1 MGDFHEKIEK
11 NGMRAQ
17 CFWGSGRIFEKYER
31 ESIVF
36 LKNGRYF
43 WQYKGM
49 RTVYFSWKIEKKRH
63 PFDFFGPKYSLVLAE
78 LTFFWT
84 KYGHDN
90 RSFSCK
96 IWKKFTSEHSVLER
110 IDVCMTK
117 HAHESSLFLENGRFS
132 IKHGHES
139 IFFSWNWKNG
149 HPIDFLGP

>member
-1 MGDFHEKIEK
+1 MDVIFGNI
-11 NGMRAQ
+11 RAWEQ
-17 CFWGSGRIFEKYER
+17 FIFR
-31 ESIVF
+31 E
-36 LKNGRYF
+36 NRN
-43 WQYKGM
+43 
-49 RTVYFSWKIEKKRH
+49 KRH

-96 IWKKFTSEHSVLER
+96 IWKKITSEHSVLER

-139 IFFSWNWKNG
+139 IFFVKLEKRASNWLFG
-149 HPIDFLGP
+149 PIIYSVILTELTFFWQIVVVTAGAFIKSFKKWH